1 MWAIIGVLLIIWL
14 VTAILGAVIK
24 GLFWLAV
31 VGGLIVSQVLTLYLT
46 PVVYLY
52 CERLQEWLQGST
64 PTVREG
70 FDESRA

>member
-31 VGGLIVSQVLTLYLT
+31 VGGLLFVGTAIYGWTKRQINK
-46 PVVYLY
+46 
-52 CERLQEWLQGST
+52 
-64 PTVREG
+64 
-70 FDESRA
+70 